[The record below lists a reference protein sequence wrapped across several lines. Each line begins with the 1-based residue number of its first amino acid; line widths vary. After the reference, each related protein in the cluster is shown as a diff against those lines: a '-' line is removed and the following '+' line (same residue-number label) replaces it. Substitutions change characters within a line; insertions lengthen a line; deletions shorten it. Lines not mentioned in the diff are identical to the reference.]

1 MTDAFRETYYCA
13 GDGLTLYTR
22 IYEPASND
30 GGCVLC
36 LHGLTR
42 NSRDFEDIA
51 PHLATRHRVV
61 VPDLRGRGRSA
72 HDPNMQNYNAQVYL
86 ADVLTLL
93 GAINATQV
101 AVIGTSLG
109 GMLAMMLAATRR
121 DRVAGIVLND
131 VGPEIDPIGMKRI
144 KQYAGRLPA
153 VRSWGEALEQTKT
166 VYGAAWPGLDH
177 LRWQTLVR
185 RAYRENAAGIPQVD
199 IDPKIG
205 ESLRSAPDVPLD
217 LWPLWSAQHDVPTLA
232 IRGAHSDILSAETF
246 ARMKREKPNLEQL
259 TVPNR
264 GHVPLLDEPECVAA
278 IDRFLLKLDFRAPA
292 TLRD

>member
-1 MTDAFRETYYCA
+1 MTDAFREMYYRS

-22 IYEPASND
+22 IYEPASSD

-51 PHLATRHRVV
+51 PHLAVRHRVI

-93 GAINATQV
+93 GVINATQV

-121 DRVAGIVLND
+121 ERVAGIVLND

-144 KQYAGRLPA
+144 KQYAGRLPE
-153 VRSWGEALEQTKT
+153 VHSWGEALEQTKT

-185 RAYRENAAGIPQVD
+185 RAYRENAAGIPHVD

-205 ESLRSAPDVPLD
+205 ESLRNAPDAPLG

-278 IDRFLLKLDFRAPA
+278 IDSFLLKLNFSSPA
-292 TLRD
+292 TLKE